1 MQIRVQV
8 TLVEGDQNEVY
19 ELGSFERGGLQLE
32 TLGLT
37 LEEGKDVLHALQAVL
52 IEQQVSRQLEGVRPC
67 PECGVQRRVKGH
79 HHVLLHTVYGDVPV
93 HSPRWWRCACGAQG
107 GTFSPL
113 STLMPENTTPELL
126 FLQTKWASMVSYGA
140 TVDLLRDVLPMGKT
154 LNAETVRKHVHRVA
168 QRAEDVM
175 GKEKTFF
182 VDGCQQEWDALP
194 MPNGP
199 LTVGIDGGFVRARG
213 TGWFEVIAGKSIL
226 GI

>member
-1 MQIRVQV
+1 MQIRVQM
-8 TLVEGDQNEVY
+8 TLVEGDQSELY
-19 ELGSFERGGLQLE
+19 ELGSFERGVLQLE

-37 LEEGKDVLHALQAVL
+37 LEEGKDVLHALQTVL
-52 IEQQVSRQLEGVRPC
+52 IEQQVSRQLESIRPC
-67 PECGVQRRVKGH
+67 PECSVPRRVKGH
-79 HHVLLHTVYGDVPV
+79 HHVLLHTVYGNVPV
-93 HSPRWWRCACGAQG
+93 HSPRWWRCACSAQG

-168 QRAEDVM
+168 QRAEDAM
-175 GKEKTFF
+175 GEEKTFF

-213 TGWFEVIAGKSIL
+213 TGWFEIDRKSVV
-226 GI
+226 

>member
-67 PECGVQRRVKGH
+67 PECGVQRRVKGR

-93 HSPRWWRCACGAQG
+93 HSPRW
-107 GTFSPL
+107 
-113 STLMPENTTPELL
+113 
-126 FLQTKWASMVSYGA
+126 
-140 TVDLLRDVLPMGKT
+140 
-154 LNAETVRKHVHRVA
+154 
-168 QRAEDVM
+168 
-175 GKEKTFF
+175 
-182 VDGCQQEWDALP
+182 
-194 MPNGP
+194 
-199 LTVGIDGGFVRARG
+199 
-213 TGWFEVIAGKSIL
+213 
-226 GI
+226 

>member
-93 HSPRWWRCACGAQG
+93 HSPRWWRCACSAQG

-168 QRAEDVM
+168 QRAEDAM
-175 GKEKTFF
+175 GEEKTFF
-182 VDGCQQEWDALP
+182 VDGC
-194 MPNGP
+194 
-199 LTVGIDGGFVRARG
+199 
-213 TGWFEVIAGKSIL
+213 
-226 GI
+226 